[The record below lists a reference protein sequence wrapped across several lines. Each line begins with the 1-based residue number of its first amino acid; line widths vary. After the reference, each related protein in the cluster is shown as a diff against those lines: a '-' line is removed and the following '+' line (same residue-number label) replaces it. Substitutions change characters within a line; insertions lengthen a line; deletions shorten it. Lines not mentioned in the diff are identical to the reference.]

1 MPPPRTCILDIA
13 WRPPLRKHQMK
24 SPFGARCTPRSCAHA
39 LARRVYYFQATAA
52 AADKKPPSE
61 PFASGSA
68 VAACGKKPSQSTHM
82 YNQPPACVSS
92 ATHLHELRAVFAA
105 EISHF
110 MWISSLFPWRDQS
123 WRLILLSYEMSVGS
137 TDAFHAVCINY
148 LDAFVCNQLATG
160 VNQICD

>member
-1 MPPPRTCILDIA
+1 MPPRRTCILDIA
-13 WRPPLRKHQMK
+13 WRPSLRKHQMK

-39 LARRVYYFQATAA
+39 LAGRVYYFHATAA

-68 VAACGKKPSQSTHM
+68 LAACSKKSVDTC
-82 YNQPPACVSS
+82 NQPPACVSS
-92 ATHLHELRAVFAA
+92 ATHLHELRAVCVA

-137 TDAFHAVCINY
+137 TDAFHAVCINF
-148 LDAFVCNQLATG
+148 LDAFVCLQLATG
-160 VNQICD
+160 VNPSWD